1 MEYGHLKRVHVVIS
15 GLVQGV
21 FFRQYTRKHAIQY
34 NLTGWVKNRPDGDV
48 EAVFEGDELDVELMI
63 DWCRNGPPSAR
74 ISRVDITRE
83 EPTDTF
89 PDFRIIYE

>member
-1 MEYGHLKRVHVVIS
+1 MASTKARVHIMIS

-21 FFRQYTRKHAIQY
+21 FFRHYTRKNAIQFG
-34 NLTGWVKNRPDGDV
+34 LTGWVKNRPDGKV
-48 EAVFEGDELDVELMI
+48 EAVFEGEEQTIALMI

-74 ISRVDITRE
+74 ISDIDITLE
-83 EPTDTF
+83 EPTNTF